1 MHAHCSAYWHTYMC
15 VCGIMARMTKPIVA
29 TENCTAAANTERHVA
44 NAILSQSVV
53 IIK

>member
-1 MHAHCSAYWHTYMC
+1 MRIVLHIGILTC
-15 VCGIMARMTKPIVA
+15 VCGIMARMNKPIVA

-44 NAILSQSVV
+44 NAILSQSAA